1 MKLFYT
7 ILSIFLVV
15 GCGGSS
21 SSNNDEEHSTTL
33 PDETGFVFYDNES
46 GKHYSYI
53 EGEKEDL
60 TEKYEGIN
68 GTLFVYNEHIFMKE
82 DNTPIY
88 SLIFEDDVFT
98 FPELND
104 EKREKIKGFITAVD
118 NLEANLS
125 EELGKEICNAVKLE
139 TNTTVAISID
149 GKVHIFD
156 ENLTKIQENIQL
168 YGVTECKKEYSSIFP
183 AGEYGV
189 YIYIYDTKILYLLD
203 SHGSD
208 FHQHSKIYVGD
219 IFDFVPTQVVG
230 LGEGDHADHN
240 H

>member
-7 ILSIFLVV
+7 ILSVFLIV

-21 SSNNDEEHSTTL
+21 SSNNDEEYSTTL
-33 PDETGFVFYDNES
+33 PDETGFIFYDNES

-53 EGEKEDL
+53 EGETEDL
-60 TEKYEGIN
+60 TQNYEGTN

-88 SLIFEDDVFT
+88 SLIFEDDNLT

-118 NLEANLS
+118 NLEANLLK
-125 EELGKEICNAVKLE
+125 EFGKEICNAVKLE

-149 GKVHIFD
+149 GKVYIFD
-156 ENLTKIQENIQL
+156 ENQTKIQDIVL
-168 YGVTECKKEYSSIFP
+168 DGVTECKKQYSSIFP
-183 AGEYGV
+183 SGEDGV
-189 YIYIYDTKILYLLD
+189 YIYIYDTKTLYLVD
-203 SHGSD
+203 NHGSD

-230 LGEGDHADHN
+230 LGEGDHAGHN